1 MAVQDLW
8 HLRDG
13 KTRSARYG
21 RGLRWRASWH
31 GQTAAYRTKRAAEA
45 AELRMRTEPVARPR
59 DETTVG
65 ELVDLWVAGKE
76 GLSVKGKEAVDG
88 AAKHVRLRW
97 GSEVPAD
104 LLTHEIQAWIA
115 GYEAGPSLKHKMML
129 CLSGACRIGI
139 RLKALDENPCVGV
152 RVGKEVAREGH
163 FLTVKK
169 VEKLAAAA
177 GRGGPMVRFLAYT
190 GVRIGECCALNVGD
204 VTVTKTKT
212 GDRVRVRI
220 RKAKGDKA
228 RTVPVP
234 ASLLP
239 SLDLD
244 RPESSPL
251 FPAPL
256 GGQTTKDT
264 WRSRVFV
271 PAKEKVGMPELRPH
285 DLRHTAASLMIQSG
299 ANVKTVQA
307 ALGHAT
313 AKMTLDLYAHLFD
326 GNMDDVSARLD
337 RMIG

>member
-8 HLRDG
+8 HLKDG
-13 KTRSARYG
+13 TTRSARYG

-31 GQTAAYRTKRAAEA
+31 GQSAAYRTKRAAEA
-45 AELRMRTEPVARPR
+45 AELRMRTEPEARPR

-65 ELVDLWVAGKE
+65 ELVDLWVAGKK
-76 GLSVKGKEAVDG
+76 GLSPKGLEAVEG

-97 GSEVPAD
+97 GHEVAAD
-104 LLTHEIQAWIA
+104 LHTHEIQAWIA
-115 GYEAGPSLKHKMML
+115 AHEAGPSLKHKMML
-129 CLSGACRIGI
+129 CLSGACRIGV
-139 RLKALDENPCVGV
+139 RLKALDDNPCVGV
-152 RVGKEVAREGH
+152 KIGKEVAREGH
-163 FLTVKK
+163 FLTVEQ

-204 VTVTKTKT
+204 VTVTKTKR
-212 GDRVRVRI
+212 GKRVRVRV

-234 ASLLP
+234 AKLLAQI
-239 SLDLD
+239 DLD
-244 RPESSPL
+244 RPAGAPL
-251 FPAPL
+251 FPAPM
-256 GGQTTKDT
+256 GGRTTKDT

-271 PAKEKVGMPELRPH
+271 PAKEAVGMPALRPH
-285 DLRHTAASLMIQSG
+285 DMRHTAASLMIQSG

-313 AKMTLDLYAHLFD
+313 AKMTLDLYGHLFD
-326 GNMDDVSARLD
+326 SSLDDVAARLD
-337 RMIG
+337 RLIS